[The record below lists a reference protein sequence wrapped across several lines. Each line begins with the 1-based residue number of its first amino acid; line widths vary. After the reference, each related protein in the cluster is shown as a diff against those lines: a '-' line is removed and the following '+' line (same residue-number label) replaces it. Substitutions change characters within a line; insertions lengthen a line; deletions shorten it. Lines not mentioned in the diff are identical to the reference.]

1 MHTISLANRR
11 KLMMACNVG
20 GTGALNTTLAAAAA
34 VNSGGGLVRL
44 PITADLFSAGSYVL
58 IEGSVA
64 YNGLLYVAA
73 VAAGYIYVNAVYT
86 AETFAG
92 TETVKVGIAPGVAM
106 ELCAFS
112 IKLASAPV
120 ASENFTITIDSVLG
134 AAYDYTLASVDFSVG
149 SLTQY
154 AYVYPETE
162 RLPLLAGDILRVA
175 WTNTNTKTYGLI
187 LYYQYF

>member
-1 MHTISLANRR
+1 MHTISLANR
-11 KLMMACNVG
+11 KNVMMACNVS

-44 PITADLFSAGSYVL
+44 PVTADLFSAGSYVL

-64 YNGLLYVAA
+64 YNGLMYIAA
-73 VAAGYIYVNAVYT
+73 AAAGYIYVRAVYT

-92 TETVKVGIAPGVAM
+92 TETVKVGVAPGVAM

-112 IKLASAPV
+112 IALASAPV
-120 ASENFTITIDSVLG
+120 ASEDFTITIDSILG
-134 AAYDYTLASVDFSVG
+134 AAYDYELATVDFSVG

-154 AYVYPETE
+154 SYVYPVTE